1 LSCSHLFVFPSERNF
16 AILRC
21 ATLFLGCVPLRTRPS
36 KKLAHKSS
44 EKLAH
49 KSTTKKF
56 KRYKNKTKGEIMAI
70 RNVVQVGDEVLRKR
84 CFEVETFD
92 ESLHT
97 LLDDM
102 KDTVKKEQG
111 AGLAAPQVGVLR
123 RVVVVDVEEGYFELI
138 NPVILSQKGEQTGW
152 EGCLSVKGKSGG
164 VSRPMK
170 VKIRFQDRNGET
182 YLLQAKGFFA
192 RAICHE
198 LDHLDGVLYIDKA
211 THIEK
216 A

>member
-1 LSCSHLFVFPSERNF
+1 
-16 AILRC
+16 
-21 ATLFLGCVPLRTRPS
+21 
-36 KKLAHKSS
+36 
-44 EKLAH
+44 
-49 KSTTKKF
+49 
-56 KRYKNKTKGEIMAI
+56 MAI
-70 RNVVQVGDEVLRKR
+70 RSVVQVGDEVLRQK
-84 CFEVETFD
+84 CFPVEEFD
-92 ESLHT
+92 EKLHA

-102 KDTVKKEQG
+102 KETVKKEQG

-123 RVVVVDVEEGYFELI
+123 RVVVVDVDEGYFEFV
-138 NPVILSQKGEQTGW
+138 NPVILSQKGEQLGW
-152 EGCLSVKGKSGG
+152 EGCLSVRGKSGI

-170 VKIRFQDRNGET
+170 VKLAFQDRNGEK

>member
-1 LSCSHLFVFPSERNF
+1 
-16 AILRC
+16 
-21 ATLFLGCVPLRTRPS
+21 
-36 KKLAHKSS
+36 
-44 EKLAH
+44 
-49 KSTTKKF
+49 
-56 KRYKNKTKGEIMAI
+56 MAI
-70 RNVVQVGDEVLRKR
+70 RSVVQVGDDVLRQK
-84 CFEVETFD
+84 CFPVEHFD
-92 ESLHT
+92 EGLVK

-111 AGLAAPQVGVLR
+111 AGLAAPQVGILR
-123 RVVVVDVEEGYFELI
+123 RVAVVDVEEGYFEFI
-138 NPVILSQKGEQTGW
+138 NPVITAQKGEQTGW
-152 EGCLSVKGKSGG
+152 EGCLSVRGKSGV

-170 VKIRFQDRNGET
+170 VTLTYQDRTGEKRV
-182 YLLQAKGFFA
+182 LKAKGFFA